1 MKQDNDKTIFTYY
14 TTYRAY
20 LDCRVR
26 KRKTV
31 NALKF
36 EYELEN
42 NLYQLLQELKNRT
55 YRPGRSTCFVV
66 TKPSVREIFA
76 ADFRDRVIHHIF
88 VNEIIG
94 MAEQKF
100 CSDSYA
106 CRTGKGTHAA
116 VRRLGKLIPK
126 VTNNYRQEAY
136 YLQLDIASFFMSI
149 DQRILFG
156 IVEKYITDAK
166 RSALWK
172 DEMLWL
178 ARVIIFNKT
187 ADNFV
192 KKGRAETF
200 DLLPKR
206 KSLIYAAEYKGLP
219 IGNLTSQFFANVY
232 LNEVD
237 QYVKRELKCRYYVRY
252 VDDMIL
258 LSSSRAKLVALSTKI
273 DTFMSNKLGLGLNLQ
288 KTKLK
293 AIGEGIDFLGYF
305 VKPDYI
311 LIRKK
316 VVRRFWAKLWQR
328 EETFKI
334 EIAKSGTSVEAK
346 AKATHKNRKK
356 IKAMA
361 ASYYGHMKHANAK
374 TLKKNLKHESR
385 LSWSNMNRA
394 VIC

>member
-1 MKQDNDKTIFTYY
+1 MRQEMSKTIFTYY
-14 TTYRAY
+14 ATYKAY

-42 NLYQLLQELKNRT
+42 NLYNLLLELKNRT

-76 ADFRDRVIHHIF
+76 ADFRDRVVHHIF
-88 VNEIIG
+88 VNEIID

-116 VRRLGKLIPK
+116 VRRLRKLIPK
-126 VTNNYRQEAY
+126 VTENYKKEAY

-149 DQRILFG
+149 DQRILFQ
-156 IVEKYITDAK
+156 IVEKYIKGA
-166 RSALWK
+166 SESELWK
-172 DEMLWL
+172 NEMLWL

-187 ADNFV
+187 TDNFV
-192 KKGRAETF
+192 KKGRTETF

-206 KSLIYAAEYKGLP
+206 KSLIYVAEYKGLP
-219 IGNLTSQFFANVY
+219 IGNLTSQFFANIY

-237 QYVKRELKCRYYVRY
+237 QHIKRELKCKFYVRY
-252 VDDMIL
+252 VDDLIIL
-258 LSSSRAKLVALSTKI
+258 DSSKSVLENIAIQV
-273 DTFMSNKLGLGLNLQ
+273 DTFMSSKLGLNLNRG
-288 KTKLK
+288 KTKLR
-293 AIGEGIDFLGYF
+293 AIKEGIDFLGYF
-305 VKPDYI
+305 IKPDYT

-316 VVRRFWAKLWQR
+316 VINRFYGKLLMKER
-328 EETFKI
+328 ELAAELSDSNITSENRDKIFKAR
-334 EIAKSGTSVEAK
+334 E
-346 AKATHKNRKK
+346 KK
-356 IKAMA
+356 ITAMA

-374 TLKKNLKHESR
+374 TLKKNLNHELRLFSNNISR
-385 LSWSNMNRA
+385 T

>member
-1 MKQDNDKTIFTYY
+1 MRQDIDRIYTYY
-14 TTYRAY
+14 KTYKAY

-42 NLYQLLQELKNRT
+42 NLYQLLLELKNRT

-76 ADFRDRVIHHIF
+76 ADFRDRVVHHIF
-88 VNEIIG
+88 VNEIIN
-94 MAEQKF
+94 MAEQRF

-116 VRRLGKLIPK
+116 VRRLRSLIPK
-126 VTNNYRQEAY
+126 VTENHRQEAY

-156 IVEKYITDAK
+156 IVEEYIQGAAK
-166 RSALWK
+166 SELWK
-172 DEMLWL
+172 EEMLWL

-192 KKGRAETF
+192 KKGRMETF
-200 DLLPKR
+200 SLLPKR

-237 QYVKRELKCRYYVRY
+237 QYVKRELKCKFYVRY
-252 VDDMIL
+252 VDDLIIFD
-258 LSSSRAKLVALSTKI
+258 SSKAVLEKIAKSI
-273 DTFMSNKLGLGLNLQ
+273 DTFISSQLGLGLNLQ

-293 AIGEGIDFLGYF
+293 TVREGIDFLGYF
-305 VKPDYI
+305 VKPDYA

-328 EETFKI
+328 EQTFKA
-334 EIAKSGTSVEAK
+334 ELAKFSTSDEVRAK
-346 AKATHKNRKK
+346 IIDKNKKK

-361 ASYYGHMKHANAK
+361 ASYYGHFKHANAK
-374 TLKKNLKHESR
+374 SLKKNLNHESR
-385 LSWSNMNRA
+385 LYLNSTNRVA
-394 VIC
+394 TC